1 MASRSADPPIPVP
14 DAAWLTVD
22 EFAAL
27 LRLPRSSVYEAIS
40 GGRLEHRRV
49 GRSIRIHRDAGLV
62 PAAPAKP
69 RKRTPR
75 VVIVRNQR
83 RSA

>member
-1 MASRSADPPIPVP
+1 MTEQQPAE
-14 DAAWLTVD
+14 WLSVD

-49 GRSIRIHRDAGLV
+49 GRSIRIHRDAGFV
-62 PAAPAKP
+62 QASPTKRPARRRAL
-69 RKRTPR
+69 
-75 VVIVRNQR
+75 VIVRR
-83 RSA
+83 TSTKKAV

>member
-1 MASRSADPPIPVP
+1 MTEQPEY
-14 DAAWLTVD
+14 LTVE

-49 GRSIRIHRDAGLV
+49 GRSIRIHRDAGIV
-62 PAAPAKP
+62 QASPTKRPAQRRRAL
-69 RKRTPR
+69 
-75 VVIVRNQR
+75 VIVRR
-83 RSA
+83 ASTKKAV

>member
-1 MASRSADPPIPVP
+1 MTEQQPAE
-14 DAAWLTVD
+14 WLSVG

-49 GRSIRIHRDAGLV
+49 GRSIRIHRDAGFV
-62 PAAPAKP
+62 QASPPKRPARRRAL
-69 RKRTPR
+69 
-75 VVIVRNQR
+75 VIVRR
-83 RSA
+83 TSTKKAV

>member
-1 MASRSADPPIPVP
+1 MTEQQPAE
-14 DAAWLTVD
+14 WLSVD

-49 GRSIRIHRDAGLV
+49 GRSIRIHRGAGCV
-62 PAAPAKP
+62 EASPTKRPAQRRRAL
-69 RKRTPR
+69 
-75 VVIVRNQR
+75 VIVRR
-83 RSA
+83 ASTKKAV

>member
-1 MASRSADPPIPVP
+1 MTEQPEY
-14 DAAWLTVD
+14 LTVE

-49 GRSIRIHRDAGLV
+49 GRSIRIHRDAGFV
-62 PAAPAKP
+62 QASPTKRPAQRRRAL
-69 RKRTPR
+69 
-75 VVIVRNQR
+75 VIVRR
-83 RSA
+83 ASTKKAV

>member
-1 MASRSADPPIPVP
+1 MTEQQPAE
-14 DAAWLTVD
+14 WLSVG

-49 GRSIRIHRDAGLV
+49 GRSIRIHRDAGFV
-62 PAAPAKP
+62 QASPTKRPAQRRRAL
-69 RKRTPR
+69 
-75 VVIVRNQR
+75 VIVRRATQKR
-83 RSA
+83 AV

>member
-1 MASRSADPPIPVP
+1 MTEQPAEY
-14 DAAWLTVD
+14 LTVD

-49 GRSIRIHRDAGLV
+49 GRSIRIHRDAGFV
-62 PAAPAKP
+62 QASPTKRPAQRRRAL
-69 RKRTPR
+69 
-75 VVIVRNQR
+75 VIVRR
-83 RSA
+83 ASTKKPA

>member
-1 MASRSADPPIPVP
+1 MSEQPAE
-14 DAAWLTVD
+14 WLSVS

-49 GRSIRIHRDAGLV
+49 GRSIRIHRDAGIV
-62 PAAPAKP
+62 QASQA
-69 RKRTPR
+69 KRTAGR
-75 VVIVRNQR
+75 RRALVIVRRTTNKR
-83 RSA
+83 AV

>member
-1 MASRSADPPIPVP
+1 MAGTPTVVP
-14 DAAWLTVD
+14 DAEWLTVD

-27 LRLPRSSVYEAIS
+27 LRMPRSSVYEAVS
-40 GGRLEHRRV
+40 RGRLEHRRV
-49 GRSIRIHRDAGLV
+49 GKSIRIHRDAGFV
-62 PAAPAKP
+62 PVAPARP
-69 RKRTPR
+69 RKRAPR